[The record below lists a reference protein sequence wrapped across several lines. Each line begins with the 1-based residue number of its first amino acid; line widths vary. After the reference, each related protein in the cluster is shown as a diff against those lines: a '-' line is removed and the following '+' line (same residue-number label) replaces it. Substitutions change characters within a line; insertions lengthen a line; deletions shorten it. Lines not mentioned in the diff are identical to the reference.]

1 MRPLKYTYCRYDYT
15 YCRQAKNKKHH
26 KNRTVNIYVA
36 YYQPYFIMV
45 IPVLGSSNVRKL
57 TKRSRNK
64 IPTPSRANVRFNLGI
79 FRFMLFI
86 LY

>member
-45 IPVLGSSNVRKL
+45 IPGLGKFEC
-57 TKRSRNK
+57 KK
-64 IPTPSRANVRFNLGI
+64 INQKEQK
-79 FRFMLFI
+79 
-86 LY
+86 